1 MIFNIDNIKFFGTD
15 RKKPAH
21 GRQTHHMANTMKT
34 RPARYSGTPKSRT
47 DKLLNNGIYSRFPK
61 NPMPFFGEAA
71 ICNKLPITTIWL
83 LSCGQPQEK
92 QKAIKTTQKQ
102 MIFIA
107 ISAS

>member
-1 MIFNIDNIKFFGTD
+1 MIFNIDNIGFFWHGQ
-15 RKKPAH
+15 KKTAS
-21 GRQTHHMANTMKT
+21 
-34 RPARYSGTPKSRT
+34 RPANAPHGEHNEIRPAGYSGTPKSRT
-47 DKLLNNGIYSRFPK
+47 DKLLNNGTYSRSPK
-61 NPMPFFGEAA
+61 NPVPFFGEAA